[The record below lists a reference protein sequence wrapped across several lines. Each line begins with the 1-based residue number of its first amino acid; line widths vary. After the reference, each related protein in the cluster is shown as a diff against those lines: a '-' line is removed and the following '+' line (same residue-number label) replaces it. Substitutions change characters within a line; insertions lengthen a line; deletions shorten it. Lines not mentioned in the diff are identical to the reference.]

1 MTLPVSAMT
10 PLRYVRIE
18 AIESEKSEKMATS
31 NNPRKFSEKIALHNQ
46 KQAEETAAFEEV
58 MKDLSITRAAR
69 LQLQKTQYLQLGQN
83 RGQYYGGSLPNV
95 NQIGNSSIDLPFQT
109 PFPTAG
115 LDTNRTT
122 RHHGLVDRVYR
133 DRNRITSP
141 HRRPLSVDKHG
152 RQISSFSACCIARA
166 QRAHRC
172 LRSRGS
178 WVKREWFHIDSC
190 PYGAVYLSPPPDT
203 SWRRT
208 NSDSALHQSTMSPS
222 PQDTFTGGSQD
233 LQPKRVLLL
242 TVPGTEE
249 PESEIDKDQKPIWDN
264 KKNVSSRPKSCEVPG
279 INIFP
284 SPDQEMSAS
293 LIPATHNTGGS
304 LPDLTNIHTGNLAT
318 NLTHLGISVASH
330 GVATSQP
337 TMTAGSQRR
346 QQSVVPLALNADARH
361 QQVPQQLSP
370 TLSPPLT
377 IAQAV
382 TMDALTLEQQLSQYP
397 FFGQLTSQGQ
407 VIGDL
412 QQQNIRLIQLPPLS
426 VTTALTQSSPGS
438 QTQTSVGIDI
448 NSASSLQQY
457 RSQAGSPSNQSPTS
471 PVSNQGFSP
480 GGSPQHN
487 SILGSIFGD
496 SFYDQQLASRQ
507 TNALSHQLEQFNMI
521 ENPISS
527 SGLYSQC
534 STLNYTQAA
543 MMGLTGSH
551 GNLLDSQQLG
561 YSSHGNIPNIILTV
575 TGESPP
581 SLSKELT
588 NSLAG
593 VGDVSFDADSQFPL
607 DELKIDPLTLDGLH
621 MLNDPDMVLAD
632 PATEDTFRMD
642 RL

>member
-1 MTLPVSAMT
+1 
-10 PLRYVRIE
+10 
-18 AIESEKSEKMATS
+18 MASS

-58 MKDLSITRAAR
+58 MKDLNITRAAR

-95 NQIGNSSIDLPFQT
+95 NQIGNGNIDLPFQNSV
-109 PFPTAG
+109 
-115 LDTNRTT
+115 LDTSRTT

-133 DRNRITSP
+133 ERNRITSP

-152 RQISSFSACCIARA
+152 RQI
-166 QRAHRC
+166 
-172 LRSRGS
+172 
-178 WVKREWFHIDSC
+178 DSC
-190 PYGAVYLSPPPDT
+190 PYSSVYLSPPPDT

-208 NSDSALHQSTMSPS
+208 NSDSALHQSTINPK
-222 PQDTFTGGSQD
+222 PQEVFSGGSQE
-233 LQPKRVLLL
+233 LQPKRV
-242 TVPGTEE
+242 PGTESLE
-249 PESEIDKDQKPIWDN
+249 TNADNDAQKQLWDDKKGDSPNHNTCD
-264 KKNVSSRPKSCEVPG
+264 VPG

-284 SPDQEMSAS
+284 SPDQE
-293 LIPATHNTGGS
+293 LNPAVLPAAHNTGGS
-304 LPDLTNIHTGNLAT
+304 LPDLTNIQFPPPLSTPLDPEDTVAFPSLSSSNSTGSLTT
-318 NLTHLGISVASH
+318 NLTHLGISAASH
-330 GVATSQP
+330 GIPTSSQP
-337 TMTAGSQRR
+337 TMTVTEQRR
-346 QQSVVPLALNADARH
+346 QPPVVPLTLSTDLH
-361 QQVPQQLSP
+361 LQKSTQQLSP
-370 TLSPPLT
+370 TLSSPVNITQIFPT
-377 IAQAV
+377 EQQ
-382 TMDALTLEQQLSQYP
+382 TLEQQLSQFP
-397 FFGQLTSQGQ
+397 LFNHLTAQAQAQLLS
-407 VIGDL
+407 DL
-412 QQQNIRLIQLPPLS
+412 QKQPPQGIQLITLPAPPS
-426 VTTALTQSSPGS
+426 SATGPATANSPSPDS
-438 QTQTSVGIDI
+438 QT
-448 NSASSLQQY
+448 SASISSY
-457 RSQAGSPSNQSPTS
+457 RNQTGSPATQSPTS

-480 GGSPQHN
+480 GGSPQHIPVV
-487 SILGSIFGD
+487 SSIFGD
-496 SFYDQQLASRQ
+496 SFYDQQVASRQ

-521 ENPISS
+521 ENSISS
-527 SGLYSQC
+527 TSLYTQC

-543 MMGLTGSH
+543 MMGLSGGS
-551 GNLLDSQQLG
+551 LQESQQLG